1 MNYQKRILQGIID
14 KLINSERIVVI
25 DTETTGLTYA
35 DEIIEIAVLSTA
47 GDVLL
52 HSLVKPSRP
61 IPAASTEI
69 HHITDEMVANAPTW
83 AEVYPRLMEVLGDK
97 RWIGWKS
104 EFDARLITQ
113 TCLINGLYDNLPPAL
128 LLAEYERIHGSQID
142 AKRIYSEWYGE
153 PYREKGGF
161 VRQRLAAATRQM
173 GVIHD
178 NAHQAI
184 ADCYAVI
191 DVLQRASRW
200 VDSEDL
206 VLAQLLDSLPNVAS
220 FESLAGQQLL
230 VSLGEVAQSLTDEN
244 KRLSSS
250 GITLST
256 VLANARAEGVELFS
270 SKFAGTTQLSSM
282 VKEVATDFANKL
294 RAGLQ

>member
-1 MNYQKRILQGIID
+1 MKYQKRILQGIID

-47 GDVLL
+47 GAVLL

-61 IPAASTEI
+61 IPAAATEI
-69 HHITDEMVANAPTW
+69 NHITDEMVANAPTW

-113 TCLINGLYDNLPPAL
+113 TCLINGLYDDLSPAQ

-142 AKRIYSEWYGE
+142 AKRIYSEWYCE
-153 PYREKGGF
+153 PDREHGGF
-161 VRQRLAAATRQM
+161 VRQHLAAATQQM
-173 GVIHD
+173 CVEHD
-178 NAHQAI
+178 KAHRAV

-191 DVLQRASRW
+191 GVLRNASTW
-200 VDSEDL
+200 VDS
-206 VLAQLLDSLPNVAS
+206 
-220 FESLAGQQLL
+220 G
-230 VSLGEVAQSLTDEN
+230 
-244 KRLSSS
+244 
-250 GITLST
+250 
-256 VLANARAEGVELFS
+256 
-270 SKFAGTTQLSSM
+270 
-282 VKEVATDFANKL
+282 DFAIAHTLNSSPSEHSESKVT
-294 RAGLQ
+294 QP